1 MRPDRSH
8 LRASPTHAIRPSF
21 GESHQAGSVASSSI
35 ASSCASVVMAKSISS
50 GQGGDASSASGDAI
64 RHVASPAAR
73 PQRMSSIESPTK
85 RHLMSEANQRSSQ
98 AQSTKVRHRAASLIG
113 PQSPNP
119 TGSTCDRGVG
129 LVRIRV
135 LTGEDRRK
143 GVRWQMSDVEH
154 RRDTACRGACRDALM
169 REAIRGHLHALFD
182 DEGGNQRPSACN
194 GVVAP
199 SAVRAHAAP

>member
-1 MRPDRSH
+1 MQFGLHSANCMRPDRSH

-64 RHVASPAAR
+64 RQVASPAAR

-169 REAIRGHLHALFD
+169 REAIRGHQHALYD
-182 DEGGNQRPSACN
+182 DEVGNQRSSACN
-194 GVVAP
+194 L
-199 SAVRAHAAP
+199 R

>member
-1 MRPDRSH
+1 M
-8 LRASPTHAIRPSF
+8 
-21 GESHQAGSVASSSI
+21 
-35 ASSCASVVMAKSISS
+35 
-50 GQGGDASSASGDAI
+50 
-64 RHVASPAAR
+64 
-73 PQRMSSIESPTK
+73 
-85 RHLMSEANQRSSQ
+85 MSEANQRSSQ

-135 LTGEDRRK
+135 LTGEDRRE
-143 GVRWQMSDVEH
+143 GVRRQMSDVEH

-169 REAIRGHLHALFD
+169 REAIRGHQHALYD
-182 DEGGNQRPSACN
+182 DEVGNQRPSACN